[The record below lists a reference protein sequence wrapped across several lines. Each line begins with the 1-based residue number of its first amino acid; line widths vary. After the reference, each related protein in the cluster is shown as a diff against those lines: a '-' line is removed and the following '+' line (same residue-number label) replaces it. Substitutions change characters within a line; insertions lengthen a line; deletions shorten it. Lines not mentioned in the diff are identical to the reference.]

1 MSKITDEKAQVEEN
15 EEDFESLCGVVVIG
29 APGTGKTTLC
39 NAIQ

>member
-1 MSKITDEKAQVEEN
+1 MSKITDEKAEVEE
-15 EEDFESLCGVVVIG
+15 EDYESLCGVVVIG